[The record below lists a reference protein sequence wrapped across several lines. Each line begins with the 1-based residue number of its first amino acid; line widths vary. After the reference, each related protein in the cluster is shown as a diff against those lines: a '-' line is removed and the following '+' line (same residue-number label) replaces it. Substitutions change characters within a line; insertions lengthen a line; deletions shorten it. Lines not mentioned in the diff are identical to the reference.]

1 MDGLLAIRWIA
12 SESWLIQ
19 RLLAFDYVPIVLHDR
34 HLFFR
39 YSYCPQG
46 RGIAQFAKSVEWFL
60 RERNPICIVENGL
73 PVSQCSLPSVL
84 PDAGA
89 INMDT

>member
-1 MDGLLAIRWIA
+1 
-12 SESWLIQ
+12 LIQ
-19 RLLAFDYVPIVLHDR
+19 RLLAFDYVFIALHDR
-34 HLFFR
+34 QLFFR
-39 YSYCPQG
+39 YSYCPQA
-46 RGIAQFAKSVEWFL
+46 RGIAQSAQSVECFL

-73 PVSQCSLPSVL
+73 PVSQCSLPPVL